1 MRENEIAGGDAE
13 KENVIKVFKD
23 NGLENCL
30 VGMILVQMSLKSVGS
45 LALSNSEYDYSLST
59 SEKELIFFLSIQ
71 RRWPMFMLL
80 VVLMLNQQR
89 FLFSSIQAFDLKTQT
104 LFQILEEQQQQEW
117 VQFSQQLQRHL
128 DHLPSNTT
136 LQSWEDQQLNES
148 LLIM

>member
-1 MRENEIAGGDAE
+1 
-13 KENVIKVFKD
+13 
-23 NGLENCL
+23 
-30 VGMILVQMSLKSVGS
+30 
-45 LALSNSEYDYSLST
+45 
-59 SEKELIFFLSIQ
+59 
-71 RRWPMFMLL
+71 MFMLL

-89 FLFSSIQAFDLKTQT
+89 FLFSYIQAFELKTQT

-128 DHLPSNTT
+128 DHLPSNMT